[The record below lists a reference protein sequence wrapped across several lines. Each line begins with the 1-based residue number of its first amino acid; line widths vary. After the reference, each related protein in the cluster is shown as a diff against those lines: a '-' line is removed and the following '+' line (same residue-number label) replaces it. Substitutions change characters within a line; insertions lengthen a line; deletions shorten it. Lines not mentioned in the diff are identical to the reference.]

1 MRQRFACACVAA
13 ALLGV
18 MLAGVALATF
28 SQDGETFR
36 TRLAPVPI
44 DVTMQ
49 PRVAGSGSVTAV
61 LASSRLMISGS
72 FEGLRSPATVAHIH
86 RAPRGIPGPPVLDLT
101 VTKAASGT
109 LSGSLALTPVQVE
122 DLRNGRLYVQVHSE
136 GAPEGNLRGW
146 LLP

>member
-1 MRQRFACACVAA
+1 MRQRFACVCVAP

-18 MLAGVALATF
+18 MLGGVAIAAF
-28 SQDGETFR
+28 SQGGETFR

-49 PRVAGSGSVTAV
+49 PRVAGSGSVTAT
-61 LASSRLMISGS
+61 LQGSRLSINGQ

-86 RAPRGIPGPPVLDLT
+86 RASPGMQGPPVLDLN
-101 VTKAASGT
+101 VTKAAAGAV
-109 LSGSLALTPVQVE
+109 SGSPNLTPPQLE
-122 DLRNGRLYVQVHSE
+122 DLRSGRLYVQIHSE

>member
-1 MRQRFACACVAA
+1 MRQRFACVCLAA

-18 MLAGVALATF
+18 MLAGVALAAF

-49 PRVAGSGSVTAV
+49 PRIAGSGSVTAV
-61 LASSRLMISGS
+61 LASSRLTVNGT

-122 DLRNGRLYVQVHSE
+122 DLRNGRLYVQLHSE